1 MTEENSN
8 KQTANDNS
16 GQDNAQP
23 QMPPIVINT
32 QYIKDLSLEIPNAPE
47 IFRELNQAPDV
58 KINVDV
64 NAKLLEE
71 NFFNVEL
78 TMEMDGDVNGKKLF
92 ILELKYAAVVGLNVP
107 EEHVEPVLLVEIPRM
122 IFPFARSIVT
132 NTLVEGGLPPFMLN
146 PIDFV
151 AMYQNRKQAES
162 K

>member
-1 MTEENSN
+1 
-8 KQTANDNS
+8 
-16 GQDNAQP
+16 
-23 QMPPIVINT
+23 
-32 QYIKDLSLEIPNAPE
+32 
-47 IFRELNQAPDV
+47 
-58 KINVDV
+58 
-64 NAKLLEE
+64 
-71 NFFNVEL
+71 
-78 TMEMDGDVNGKKLF
+78 MEMDGDVNGKKLF